1 MRSQSAYQVSGRA
14 VMMMPKLA
22 RPLPSSFSLRKAA
35 EMSGPSR
42 FSVVPTLRSPLAA
55 ASAHDFPLPLRG
67 PHSLFSSSPLPAS
80 SSLRLL
86 LNSEL
91 PSSSPLVYTPPPSSA
106 PLLPQIS
113 PNQAEEENDENNN
126 TIQCIKR
133 TYQPSKCRRRRTH
146 GFLVRIRRQG
156 GRNLFERRLTKGRKR
171 LSVA

>member
-1 MRSQSAYQVSGRA
+1 MRSQSAHQVSGRA
-14 VMMMPKLA
+14 MLMMPKLA
-22 RPLPSSFSLRKAA
+22 RPLPSSFSLRTAA
-35 EMSGPSR
+35 ELSGPSR
-42 FSVVPTLRSPLAA
+42 FSAVPTLRSPLAA
-55 ASAHDFPLPLRG
+55 ASAHDFSPLPLRG
-67 PHSLFSSSPLPAS
+67 PRSLFSSSPLPAS

-91 PSSSPLVYTPPPSSA
+91 PSSSPLVYTPPSSA

-113 PNQAEEENDENNN
+113 PNQEEENDENNN

-156 GRNLFERRLTKGRKR
+156 GRNLFERRLAKGRKR